1 MLKIILNKFKEQ
13 FYKKPP
19 FIQSLETGQI
29 SLCYSN
35 QSTKAATEV
44 PNALL
49 DGTPIC
55 VYKLGKDQSG
65 KAIGYYYSNARP
77 SLVAHTFSKDIR
89 KIEPVA

>member
-1 MLKIILNKFKEQ
+1 MFKIILNKFKKQ

-19 FIQSLETGQI
+19 FIKSLEAGQI

-35 QSTKAATEV
+35 LSTKAVAES

-49 DGTPIC
+49 DGVPVC
-55 VYKLGKDQSG
+55 VYKLGKDQNG

-77 SLVAHTFSKDIR
+77 GLVAHTFSKDIR
-89 KIEPVA
+89 KIEPLG